1 MPFSDK
7 LKEYR
12 IKMDLTQAELGD
24 KIGASQKTISSW
36 ETGRSEPTLREFAKL
51 CEIFDCTLSN
61 LSDTR
66 DRRVGEIT
74 IDDVYAKIKSMSLM
88 ELNKLDNEICERME
102 LIVEVEETRK
112 AHDDM
117 ARRLKE
123 YERRLRELEKR

>member
-36 ETGRSEPTLREFAKL
+36 ETGRSEPTLREFTKL

-66 DRRVGEIT
+66 DKRVGEIT
-74 IDDVYAKIKSMSLM
+74 IDDVYAKIKSMPLM
-88 ELNKLDNEICERME
+88 ELKKLDNEICERME